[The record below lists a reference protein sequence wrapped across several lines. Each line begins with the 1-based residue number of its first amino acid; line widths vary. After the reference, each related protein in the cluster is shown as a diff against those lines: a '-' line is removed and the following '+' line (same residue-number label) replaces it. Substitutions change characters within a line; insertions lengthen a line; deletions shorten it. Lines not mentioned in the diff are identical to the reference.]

1 MKFSLTK
8 FAVLLAGA
16 FVVTTSD
23 LAVSAATS
31 DHRMKQFV
39 LGSSQSRTVETGE
52 NETAEV
58 ILVDGTSVVIAPGSL
73 VTVITSKDQP
83 IAIRVERGTLRVTG
97 GLSNRTQ
104 NISIMTP
111 HALLSLKSGSAFIQV
126 GSESTRTHLLN
137 GKEILV
143 SSGGRSQTIYRTGFQ
158 IVASNGRTS
167 APRRMS
173 TQDIVN
179 DLNSLSRG
187 LQTGTTPRLGSTRGS
202 SSGVRSEQL
211 TEDASGS
218 DEDVQIAE
226 SVEEV
231 SRLDNAVG
239 FDTSANELGNTGSE
253 PIDQGSPNPTP
264 SADPIDFS
272 FDLAGG
278 GFSPSTGETSTQIV
292 EYDSTTVDTNR
303 AVIRQNFSDGNFP
316 DGSLRSRLT
325 EEIFLGPTT
334 NRAFPTEDVTIA
346 IDSSDVLTSLTTGD
360 GSRAVGYYYGTASS
374 GLVAQLSPP
383 TPIDT
388 DSGVV
393 RFDSLP
399 LGRVSTNSIYNV
411 GRSFLRADTTF
422 GAEPIGESPWNPE
435 TGERTQG
442 IWHQG
447 TGVIVEGINYG
458 TQFDRA
464 IDPDIVPRA
473 QLLDRRDNFIFLD
486 MDLVASFNWNCVST
500 DCPGGSDGT
509 IDEADTLSGLIEAI
523 ENSET
528 SDGQRFVFDAE
539 RDIVSVRPFSGTS
552 GIQSGDAAAL
562 VHDPSETRR
571 FVFAAGDLDQ
581 VIENRVPGESVDRF
595 HLAAGMGSQLLAA
608 NRLSDLT
615 AGMDLSD
622 GDRAFFRGETWLEL
636 DDDFSGSTFS
646 LDLSQLAQS
655 DLLII
660 NPDGPIIVDDGEP
673 APNTSKLLYAD
684 LGIRN
689 DAEGRQVS
697 TISAT
702 IGEVRYRF
710 TSELNGGTEGYGN
723 DQIVDALIFSRAI
736 GSTRGINSS
745 GTSKSP
751 VLLYSDFQSTAA
763 GGGNPNI
770 GSPGS
775 PTPGR
780 LGFFVLENTGMI
792 FDDVEARGSLGN
804 GFESPVGSTDGLE
817 PEQIEELAPV
827 QYAALRLGVATG
839 TEALPG
845 NRTGFGFVPNETIG
859 YAVGLVDVETPGGS
873 TIRPMGNPDLLPNTD
888 VDRRTDPNLRFSN
901 FDAASNSFQVEID
914 GLILGGEGGASA
926 YVSDTEFGA
935 RSTDGASDAA
945 LISGGLVAEGI
956 GGSVSST
963 TNGYEHVKWG
973 FFFGDIDT
981 GMGSGSREHVHL
993 GTFAA
998 GNELS
1003 GDETDLINASVKDAM
1018 DNGLSTTV
1026 RYSGHAIGNVVM
1038 GGIVSTQ
1045 TGTFSDT
1052 FNFGS
1057 RTGQAELS
1065 IGGATVAG
1073 NSSLALDDG
1082 FDSYTSFVTGSGG
1095 ISGELNG
1102 SFVGAV
1108 EHLTVG
1114 GGTLIAP
1121 GGLVGGF
1128 ALSDGVSGGFRAVG
1142 SFAGE

>member
-1 MKFSLTK
+1 MKFSFTK

-16 FVVTTSD
+16 FAVSTTD

-158 IVASNGRTS
+158 IVASNGRAT

-202 SSGVRSEQL
+202 SSGVQSEQL
-211 TEDASGS
+211 TEDVSVS

-226 SVEEV
+226 AVEEV

-239 FDTSANELGNTGSE
+239 FDTSANESGNSESDGGGSS
-253 PIDQGSPNPTP
+253 GSSPPP
-264 SADPIDFS
+264 EPIDFS

-278 GFSPSTGETSTQIV
+278 GFSPSTGDSSIPVVETDT
-292 EYDSTTVDTNR
+292 TTVNTNR
-303 AVIRQNFSDGNFP
+303 ALIRQNYSTGNPPEQLGIRYPFV
-316 DGSLRSRLT
+316 
-325 EEIFLGPTT
+325 EEIFLGPIA
-334 NRAFPTEDVTIA
+334 NRVFPTRDASIA
-346 IDSSDVLTSLTTGD
+346 IDNVDVLTSITTGD
-360 GSRAVGYYYGTASS
+360 GSRAVGYYYGSATS
-374 GLVAQLSPP
+374 GIVAQLPP
-383 TPIDT
+383 NEFSLDT
-388 DSGVV
+388 DQGLI
-393 RFDSLP
+393 RFESLP
-399 LGRVSTNSIYNV
+399 MGLLSTNSIYNI
-411 GRSFLRADTTF
+411 GSGDFIRADTTF
-422 GAEPIGESPWNPE
+422 GVRPGINTPAIG
-435 TGERTQG
+435 G
-442 IWHQG
+442 IWHKG
-447 TGVIVEGINYG
+447 TGVTVEGINFG
-458 TQFDRA
+458 TDFDRV
-464 IDPDIVPRA
+464 IPGSTT
-473 QLLDRRDNFIFLD
+473 LNRRDNFIFLD
-486 MDLVASFNWNCVST
+486 MNLLAAFNWRCDSIR
-500 DCPGGSDGT
+500 DCQIGGDDGF
-509 IDEADTLSGLIEAI
+509 IDETETEIAFVEAI
-523 ENSET
+523 ENTPSLNGEN
-528 SDGQRFVFDAE
+528 FDFE
-539 RDIVSVRPFSGTS
+539 YGRDILVYGGNS
-552 GIQSGDAAAL
+552 DAAAL
-562 VHDPSETRR
+562 VHDPSESRR
-571 FVFAAGDLDQ
+571 YIFSAGDLDQ

-608 NRLSDLT
+608 DSLSDLT

-636 DDDFSGSTFS
+636 ADDYSESTFS

-660 NPDGPIIVDDGEP
+660 NPDGPVIVDDGET

-780 LGFFVLENTGMI
+780 LGFFVLENTGTI

-845 NRTGFGFVPNETIG
+845 NRTGFGFAPSETIG

-873 TIRPMGNPDLLPNTD
+873 TIRPMGNPDLLPDTLAG
-888 VDRRTDPNLRFSN
+888 PNLFFSN
-901 FDAASNSFQVEID
+901 FDAASNSFQVAID
-914 GLILGGEGGASA
+914 DLTLGGEGGASA

-956 GGSVSST
+956 GASVSST

-1003 GDETDLINASVKDAM
+1003 GDETDLINGSVQDAM

-1073 NSSLALDDG
+1073 NSSLALEDG